1 MTTLTRKNLVIDD
14 TKLKRLARQRGK
26 SESATVRELIDFALL
41 ADEVGEIFLELQK
54 RGGIADAFGRMT
66 GAAVQPQDTAPRR
79 HQTVRRA
86 ASRTKPA
93 AKAS

>member
-14 TKLKRLARQRGK
+14 AKLKRLAHQRGK

-41 ADEVGEIFLELQK
+41 ADEVGEIFHELQK
-54 RGGIADAFGRMT
+54 RGGIDDAFGRLT
-66 GAAVQPQDTAPRR
+66 AVQLQDAAPR
-79 HQTVRRA
+79 QPQAVRRA
-86 ASRTKPA
+86 ASRTKPS

>member
-54 RGGIADAFGRMT
+54 RGGIDDVFGRIT
-66 GAAVQPQDTAPRR
+66 GSSVQPQGTTPRR

-86 ASRTKPA
+86 SSRTKPA

>member
-1 MTTLTRKNLVIDD
+1 MTTLIRKNLVIDD

-54 RGGIADAFGRMT
+54 RGGIDDAFGRMT
-66 GAAVQPQDTAPRR
+66 GSAAQPQDTAPRR

-86 ASRTKPA
+86 ASRPKPA